1 MPSRLPGTNTLGWT
15 LMQARAEM
23 AAAAGS
29 TGATCGGGRGMR
41 WWQRRP
47 QRRPATTGRCR
58 GQCPSCSRL
67 RHLGDDALARLEQPR
82 MQFGHAKC
90 LLYAHGP
97 RDLVYKRVPS
107 RRHERKV
114 RMAQGLGLLRRS
126 RRLDLAV
133 HLVIPYDASLS
144 QHDVLFGERDLHMM
158 WPSCGDHRGLRSH
171 KAPAR
176 DKEPVS
182 VQAA

>member
-1 MPSRLPGTNTLGWT
+1 
-15 LMQARAEM
+15 
-23 AAAAGS
+23 
-29 TGATCGGGRGMR
+29 
-41 WWQRRP
+41 
-47 QRRPATTGRCR
+47 
-58 GQCPSCSRL
+58 
-67 RHLGDDALARLEQPR
+67 
-82 MQFGHAKC
+82 
-90 LLYAHGP
+90 
-97 RDLVYKRVPS
+97 
-107 RRHERKV
+107 
-114 RMAQGLGLLRRS
+114 MAQGLGLLRRS